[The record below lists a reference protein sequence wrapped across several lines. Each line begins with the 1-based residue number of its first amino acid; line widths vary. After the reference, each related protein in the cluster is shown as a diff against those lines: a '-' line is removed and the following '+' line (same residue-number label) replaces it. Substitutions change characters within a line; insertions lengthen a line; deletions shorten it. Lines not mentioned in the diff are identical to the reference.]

1 MFAGAGIVLIIIG
14 VIFAVLGIGG
24 SAKANIQGIGVVVAG
39 GAGLILIIV
48 GSLLL
53 FV

>member
-1 MFAGAGIVLIIIG
+1 MFTGAGIVLIIIG
-14 VIFAVLGIGG
+14 ILFLVFGIGG
-24 SAKANIQGIGVVVAG
+24 SAKANISGIGVVVTG

-48 GSLLL
+48 GAMLL